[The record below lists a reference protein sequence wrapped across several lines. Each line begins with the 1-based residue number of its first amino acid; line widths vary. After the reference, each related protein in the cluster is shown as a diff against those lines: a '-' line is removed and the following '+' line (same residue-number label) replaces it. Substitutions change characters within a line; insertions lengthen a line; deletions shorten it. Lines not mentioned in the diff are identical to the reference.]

1 MCVQSI
7 AHDSRKED
15 CRHACCVPRNKFH
28 STTIRLYG
36 RSPRHSNVAFPTQR
50 YIYIYIYC
58 DTNICIFTYLLLQR
72 VRIFVGVDLAPRNEN
87 ENRYAHDRNKSQQP
101 KLSSGTDRLHLHSF
115 PHTGYVLSSSS
126 PIRIN
131 LNKKPPRV

>member
-1 MCVQSI
+1 VFNQSRTI
-7 AHDSRKED
+7 HEKRTAATRVVFRVINSIRQQLDYTADPRAIRTLHS
-15 CRHACCVPRNKFH
+15 PRN
-28 STTIRLYG
+28 
-36 RSPRHSNVAFPTQR
+36 V
-50 YIYIYIYC
+50 IYIYC
-58 DTNICIFTYLLLQR
+58 NTNICIFTYLLLQR